1 MESLQ
6 GNVAYSLRLLLV
18 SAIHK
23 EFSPKLFCRSRGIV
37 LEVLLLLLT
46 PVNLV
51 KSSLNVQNPSVGYM

>member
-37 LEVLLLLLT
+37 FEVLLLLLT
-46 PVNLV
+46 PVN
-51 KSSLNVQNPSVGYM
+51 